1 MKITISGM
9 IGAGKSTVAKELAKK
24 LNYQH
29 FSSGDFM
36 RQLAKERGITL
47 DEISK
52 IAETNKSIDE
62 EIDKRQVK
70 FGKEKNNF
78 VIDGR
83 ISWYFIPDSVKIY
96 LDVSEEEAANR
107 IWKDKHENRKNEGFN
122 TKEELIK
129 KIKERK
135 ASESKRYIKYYNIDH
150 HNKKNYD
157 IVIDTNNK
165 PIQKVVEELL
175 EKIKTIKEK
184 KSL

>member
-1 MKITISGM
+1 MKIAIAGM
-9 IGAGKSTVAKELAKK
+9 LGAGKSTVAKELAKK

-47 DEISK
+47 DETSK
-52 IAETNKSIDE
+52 IAERDKSIDE

-70 FGKEKNNF
+70 FGKEKDNF

-83 ISWYFIPDSVKIY
+83 LSWHFIPDSIKIY

-107 IWKDKHENRKNEGFN
+107 IWGDKQENRKNEGFK

-135 ASESKRYIKYYNIDH
+135 ASESKRYLSYYGIDH

-157 IVIDTNNK
+157 FIIDTNNK
-165 PIQKVVEELL
+165 PISKVISEILS
-175 EKIKTIKEK
+175 KIDKK